1 MKEAFANCSEQ
12 QYYIKTTVRT
22 RKHLAF
28 SRNLFPSES
37 KGFFMNTHMKGTG
50 FISDSGFT

>member
-28 SRNLFPSES
+28 SRIPATSITCGNY
-37 KGFFMNTHMKGTG
+37 
-50 FISDSGFT
+50 